1 LISPISEVFPL
12 TLEDNAMPDY
22 HLLPAQR
29 LTGAV
34 RVASPALP
42 KPVNLTSPALDVMT
56 DLRHVP
62 AAVIE
67 PGMTMES
74 ANAYMMLRGIRSLL
88 VLNQDKLL
96 SGIITAT
103 DILGEKPLRFIQER
117 CVKHSEILVSDIMT
131 PLDRLEAIP
140 MQEVQRAKVGNII
153 ASLCDTG
160 RQHTLVI
167 ENDVDSKPVVCGIF
181 SLTQIEKQLGTAI
194 PSTEIARTFTEIE
207 AALIAH

>member
-1 LISPISEVFPL
+1 
-12 TLEDNAMPDY
+12 MPDY
-22 HLLPAQR
+22 HLLPAER

-34 RVASPALP
+34 RVACPAAP
-42 KPVNLTSPALDVMT
+42 KPANLTSPALDVMT
-56 DLRHVP
+56 DLRHIP

-67 PGMTMES
+67 PDVTMES

-88 VLNQDKLL
+88 VLNQDKFLD
-96 SGIITAT
+96 GIITAT

-167 ENDVDSKPVVCGIF
+167 ENDVDGKPVVCGIF

-207 AALIAH
+207 AALTAH